1 MKQIQLRQGDVM
13 LERIAELPKNV
24 KRVNA
29 ENGRLIVARG
39 EVTGHAHAVA
49 EEMGEMYVDES
60 GRIYLQIETE
70 TEIKH
75 EEHAAIPLPP
85 GVYVYTPQREY
96 TPDAIRNVA
105 D

>member
-1 MKQIQLRQGDVM
+1 MNKLQFRQGDVM
-13 LERIAELPKNV
+13 LEKISALPAKV
-24 KRVNA
+24 KRVPA
-29 ENGRLIVARG
+29 EGGRLIVARG

-70 TEIKH
+70 TEIVH
-75 EEHAAIPLPP
+75 EEHGAIPLPV

-96 TPDAIRNVA
+96 HPEAIRNVL